1 MEGYPYPYPWK
12 ELPGTPEE
20 IEFLSKRIGEM
31 SVRESYLLEGAAR
44 LQSIENAAD
53 LINLTEQLDNFSFF
67 YGPMEDSFL
76 GYYLATYRENIA
88 ADQIPYLNL
97 KQWGADLREQHGG
110 IFISGGYVE
119 QVSPCKQI
127 YNGRNLGSMTDESFS
142 VKLKLASEHH
152 PEGVWVK
159 LPDHEISTGE
169 PDELKIA
176 LEELLIPYS
185 DKLNHAVLLEAT
197 CCLDH
202 IKDLEGQYDSL
213 EHLVRDGNN
222 LGYALE
228 ERGQGMLPCF
238 EERFRAA
245 MELEGCTR
253 LDEALDISQNLR
265 CYDFIPKEE
274 HWEDFGKHLAH
285 QRGIIKPNSPADKYF
300 DYAAYCKSE
309 FGRLGLHPCAEGY
322 IARNDREFIH
332 EFSQPA
338 QGPEL
343 SM

>member
-119 QVSPCKQI
+119 QVSPYKQI
-127 YNGRNLGSMTDESFS
+127 YNGRNLGSMTGESFS

-159 LPDHEISTGE
+159 LPDQEISTGE

-185 DKLNHAVLLEAT
+185 DKLNHARY
-197 CCLDH
+197 CWR
-202 IKDLEGQYDSL
+202 Q
-213 EHLVRDGNN
+213 
-222 LGYALE
+222 
-228 ERGQGMLPCF
+228 
-238 EERFRAA
+238 RAA
-245 MELEGCTR
+245 LIISKTLRDSTTLWSILSVTAITLAMLWRNGVRACCPALRNGSARQWNWRAVPGWMRLWISPKTCAAMISYRKRNIGKTLES
-253 LDEALDISQNLR
+253 I
-265 CYDFIPKEE
+265 
-274 HWEDFGKHLAH
+274 
-285 QRGIIKPNSPADKYF
+285 
-300 DYAAYCKSE
+300 
-309 FGRLGLHPCAEGY
+309 
-322 IARNDREFIH
+322 
-332 EFSQPA
+332 
-338 QGPEL
+338 
-343 SM
+343 